1 MYMISLGLKDRRIER
16 YIYIYIRMKIL
27 EYVIYKKKILI
38 YFDKIIS

>member
-1 MYMISLGLKDRRIER
+1 MKLIIKL
-16 YIYIYIRMKIL
+16 YIYIRMKIL